1 MCAIRADKL
10 NLVGT
15 EGEGQDVT
23 AAGQNHE
30 QFLLSDVV
38 DLGRYPIDLPQS
50 PAYGRLLSDLRRDL
64 AEDGCAILPGFV
76 HAQGVETLVA
86 EAEKVA
92 PFAYLSSARTNAYF
106 SKDDPKLPI
115 DHPVRQFYDR
125 SNGFIPADNFGP
137 HSPLRAI
144 YEAPQFMPFIRAALE
159 EPEDRFFRY
168 DDPLADVIIN
178 MVEEG
183 DGFPWHFDTNNYTV
197 TLAIQ
202 NPEEGGAFEY
212 APNLRSAMDE
222 NFDGVARVLN
232 GQNPQVRSIDLQ
244 PGDLQI
250 FRGRHSLHRVTP
262 MRGSR
267 PRYVGIFSFVETEG
281 MCGGVERTRQ
291 LYGRVLPRHREREG
305 LRSDKL
311 RD

>member
-1 MCAIRADKL
+1 MAVRDR
-10 NLVGT
+10 NS
-15 EGEGQDVT
+15 
-23 AAGQNHE
+23 AG
-30 QFLLSDVV
+30 FDLASVV
-38 DLGRYPIDLPQS
+38 DLGRYPIDLPNS
-50 PAYGRLLSDLRRDL
+50 PAYERLLADLRRDL
-64 AEDGCAILPGFV
+64 SDDGCAILPGFV
-76 HAQGVETLVA
+76 HDQGVATLVQ
-86 EAEKVA
+86 EADRVA
-92 PFAYLSSARTNAYF
+92 QFAHLSTARTNAYF
-106 SKDDPKLPI
+106 SKDDPSLPL

-125 SNGFIPADNFGP
+125 SNGFIPADHFGTG
-137 HSPLRAI
+137 SPLRGI
-144 YEAPQFMPFIRAALE
+144 YEAPEFMPFVRAALQ

-183 DGFPWHFDTNNYTV
+183 EGFPWHFDTNNFTV

-202 NPEEGGAFEY
+202 NPEDGGAFEY
-212 APNLRSAMDE
+212 APNLRTALDE

-262 MRGSR
+262 MRGAR
-267 PRYVGIFSFVETEG
+267 RRYVGIFSFVETEG

-291 LYGRVLPRHREREG
+291 LYGRVLPRHHARSG
-305 LRSDKL
+305 LRSDRL